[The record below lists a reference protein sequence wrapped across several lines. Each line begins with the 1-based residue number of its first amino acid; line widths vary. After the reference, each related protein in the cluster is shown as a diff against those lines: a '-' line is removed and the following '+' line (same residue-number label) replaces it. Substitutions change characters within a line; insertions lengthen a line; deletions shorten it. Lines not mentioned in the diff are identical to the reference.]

1 MLSLNDYVA
10 QLQAS
15 QQEANVANQKRLDE
29 VKGLYDEI
37 IAQYSTGGSAE
48 KAGLAQIESA
58 KKSSI
63 SSGTQALVNAG
74 FANSTMVANLGSQ
87 FEKDTGATARLTLE
101 STLQDKLSAAKT
113 GKAGVIERV
122 SDEGPDDSL
131 VAQLISQAAQPVAKT
146 TKTTITAP
154 SKMGSIFSEFGKKA
168 TPMLVST
175 RSSQGMLDKYG
186 NPQAKG
192 NGSPAYKN
200 WWD

>member
-146 TKTTITAP
+146 TVTAP
-154 SKMGSIFSEFGKKA
+154 SKL
-168 TPMLVST
+168 T
-175 RSSQGMLDKYG
+175 SSAFTTKTSSSKDTTYDALMAAWRASGI
-186 NPQAKG
+186 PKG
-192 NGSPAYKN
+192 AANKTVKN
-200 WWD
+200 WWETA